1 MPELLTGPGSA
12 LRPAYRMRP
21 RSCFTLFLSRTSTG
35 ASTTSTSGLIRCS
48 RRRRGAK
55 VWVLTGP
62 RPLMRFGD
70 PVERAPSGPSSPAC
84 ARRSDRLLHEPARS
98 SPCIEG
104 DCVIFSSY
112 ISSARH
118 SFSSWPALSLV
129 TASPTSPFLRRRLLL
144 RPYRLLQRRFR
155 RFAVSP
161 RTHGARTVTVVC
173 YFAAPVALRL

>member
-70 PVERAPSGPSSPAC
+70 PVERAPSGPSSPC
-84 ARRSDRLLHEPARS
+84 A
-98 SPCIEG
+98 SPCCRLPGGMTRLIASELRCSG
-104 DCVIFSSY
+104 GVATAAATGWATHKTRTNTLPVITGPWDC
-112 ISSARH
+112 
-118 SFSSWPALSLV
+118 
-129 TASPTSPFLRRRLLL
+129 SPEPVSQERSPNFK
-144 RPYRLLQRRFR
+144 
-155 RFAVSP
+155 
-161 RTHGARTVTVVC
+161 GND
-173 YFAAPVALRL
+173 